1 MSYNFLYHRYM
12 EKVET
17 NIIFITQK
25 VKKTIDQ
32 LKYQRRNDEVF
43 DAVYELARDLV
54 DPESNMDFD
63 RTGRR
68 NRVRDADL
76 GSSDQEVVPG
86 HRAWYKR
93 IYNEVLDGLISEYT
107 DKFAEL
113 PTFKFLELL
122 NKESFD
128 AYSIKFPTELL
139 MGTVGPGS
147 MCLKYSPYSD
157 MFDLDALR
165 TDLTSL
171 YMTAQLR
178 LGVEELLVRYS
189 EEELGT
195 CFPVLRKL

>member
-32 LKYQRRNDEVF
+32 LKYQCRNDEVF
-43 DAVYELARDLV
+43 DAVYELAKDLV
-54 DPESNMDFD
+54 DPESDMDFG
-63 RTGRR
+63 RKRRR

-76 GSSDQEVVPG
+76 GSSDQAVVPG

-93 IYNEVLDGLISEYT
+93 IYNEVLDGFISEYT

-113 PTFKFLELL
+113 PTLKFLELL

-128 AYSIKFPTELL
+128 AYRGGAKSKKSIF
-139 MGTVGPGS
+139 
-147 MCLKYSPYSD
+147 
-157 MFDLDALR
+157 F
-165 TDLTSL
+165 
-171 YMTAQLR
+171 
-178 LGVEELLVRYS
+178 
-189 EEELGT
+189 
-195 CFPVLRKL
+195 